1 MSLMITLDDAM
12 DVLVRGGYLDEG
24 WRDEDGGY
32 EYIRS
37 ELEQKCYMMRKR
49 DTDSWFEIVRKDI
62 ETVTS
67 LEEIGNQ
74 IAVGDLRKWLE
85 MYRDNIIAG
94 LTLAVRQE
102 GGEVKTEG
110 GDAE

>member
-32 EYIRS
+32 EYVRS
-37 ELEQKCYMMRKR
+37 VLEQKCYMMRKR
-49 DTDSWFEIVRKDI
+49 DTDGWFNVVRKNI

-67 LEEIGNQ
+67 LEEIGKH
-74 IAVGDLRKWLE
+74 IAEGDLRKWLE

-102 GGEVKTEG
+102 GGEVG
-110 GDAE
+110 

>member
-1 MSLMITLDDAM
+1 MSLMITLDDVM
-12 DVLVRGGYLDEG
+12 DVLIRGEYLDEACQ
-24 WRDEDGGY
+24 DDDGGY

-37 ELEQKCYMMRKR
+37 ELEQKCYSMRKR
-49 DTDSWFEIVRKDI
+49 ETDSWFEIIRKDI

-67 LEEIGNQ
+67 LEEIGKH
-74 IAVGDLRKWLE
+74 IAESDLREWLE

-102 GGEVKTEG
+102 GQ
-110 GDAE
+110 

>member
-12 DVLVRGGYLDEG
+12 DVLVRGCYLAEEWQKD
-24 WRDEDGGY
+24 DGGY

-37 ELEQKCYMMRKR
+37 VLEQKCYSMRKR
-49 DTDSWFEIVRKDI
+49 DTDRWFEIVCKDI

-67 LEEIGNQ
+67 LEEISKH
-74 IAVGDLRKWLE
+74 IAESDLRKWLE
-85 MYRDNIIAG
+85 LYRDNIIAG

-102 GGEVKTEG
+102 GEAG
-110 GDAE
+110 